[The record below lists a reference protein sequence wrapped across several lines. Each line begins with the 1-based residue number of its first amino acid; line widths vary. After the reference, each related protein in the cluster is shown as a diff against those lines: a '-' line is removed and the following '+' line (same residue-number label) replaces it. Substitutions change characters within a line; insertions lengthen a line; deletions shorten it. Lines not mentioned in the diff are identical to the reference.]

1 MKGLKTTKR
10 LIAAVLSLV
19 MILGMLPVIPL
30 SITAEEGNTQ
40 NYVSL
45 PITVRD
51 YAADGML
58 FECNEIG
65 RTGTTQKTIATHK
78 IYGVNT
84 KWTSNGYC
92 GIRVVT
98 PETSNGKSF
107 GPYWHGIL
115 CESDGSIVD
124 VFVSHSES
132 YHEPDSKTTRI
143 DNQLTGSRYAFW
155 VWCGDSANG
164 ANDEH
169 YNALKWIT
177 KENMGEYRISYDS
190 TEKELTIYQVFNHAD
205 SDNFGLL
212 GTDTNSYYNNLQDPV
227 SSADVFVTKANSI
240 PGTLFVRNGIWS
252 TKPDAIKKYEIE
264 LYEGVKQYMYGGM
277 FRAGLVENLLS
288 ADKKLQYTEATVDYV
303 ADVLKKLL
311 PTEWCNG
318 DGSFNMWHS
327 MGQKLE
333 ELGGKDLA
341 SCLREQIAKN
351 GNALGTYEEAK
362 AAYENGELNSYTN
375 IDTFYEAAY
384 FLLHSTFT
392 DNVGY
397 GKTVDLYNE
406 MQLVAKTAE
415 DGHVY
420 YVFNSG
426 YDGVKYDV
434 ANGVIYNTQTEK
446 ATLVKNSSGVDQYI
460 RGNPYYKN
468 RFDPLN
474 PSLIGNE
481 GYGISGDTYRY
492 ASGLSTSDE
501 YYDSTNYHLSLEG
514 HAKFIYHYEENL
526 YFTFT
531 GDDDVYLFINGHRV
545 LDIGGA
551 HAITKVSVDLNSVAE
566 LCGLQEGETYDF
578 DFYYMERHGTAANF
592 SIETNIKIV
601 DPAMRTEKTAY
612 QNGVSVDFGG
622 FVDSLQPV
630 TYEFALTNNGDAHI
644 RNLTFT
650 DDDIG
655 TVLTPDSITLPSDT
669 DIANLRVTK
678 YKADGSVDFSLTGL
692 TAEQIRAILTD
703 GLGIQEKLVI
713 GGINYTIPAGKWTD
727 NLFDNYVYTTAIA
740 DGDNSSTRTLNGM
753 DHHRVRKYQFTLEGI
768 HAYDYGTLD
777 NELADGTL
785 VGSSAG
791 VTIDRTKFIETMQN
805 GLENGNASAL
815 DPGSNEITIPGLE
828 NGTLRLVSASGSTVE
843 ALLNPNASIDADGN
857 IVYRSSKIGADTFYV
872 AVVVNGKA
880 YDPIRVDIYTYGVA
894 DSVFVL
900 DYNLPVE
907 LNNGE
912 HSFTNNDIL
921 DLGATNPYATT
932 ASVLSIG
939 NASDDYGAFSVN
951 GQSVQYVMSKFMNG
965 VDTVEITV
973 RVQENGAAEFN
984 QYTGV
989 EMVQKITVVPANV
1002 MYYEDDFTGE
1012 GAITYVSTGSDA
1024 EGNIWAVYEGAYKG
1038 DQQSADQDMNY
1049 GSDPNYAENGTDIWG
1064 ELELFYLE
1072 NAPEGVTPEAVGDE
1086 IFKTINGCYFN
1097 DIVYDEET
1105 GEILEGPTFTD
1116 ADIVH
1121 TLFGD
1126 ASNDTIHAMAINSAE
1141 AATLMSFTFTGTGFE
1156 IVGRTTTYA
1165 YAVLTIMIT
1174 NVETGAMAAF
1184 PVITECVNGDL
1195 CQIPFAARK
1204 DLAYGTYEVTV
1215 IGSNASNRDRMVYV
1229 DGVRVYHPLT
1239 EDQAATYY
1247 KADEVAS
1254 QIIEIKDQIAAG
1266 NVVYG
1271 DIGVLQDNE
1280 GKTALD
1286 FNWGFGNTM
1295 IENFLPDNGFGDY
1308 TLVGCES
1315 RDEYLEYGPN
1325 NEIYLSNANGAV
1337 LSYIAFYVVLDENYE
1352 GERSI
1357 QIGAHLKS
1365 TLEGYRTDK
1374 VVIGVDPETG
1384 ESIYEEVFVP
1394 QSASLRVGNRAADFE
1409 NQYTAVIITTGTEQY
1424 YDVDIAWNPVNDNGV
1439 DKTLVVIGIDNAET
1453 NDVLSLTNIKLNG
1466 YKIATQTAAEMTVVQ
1481 DASDINA
1488 SILMSRVVAIGEAL
1502 VNKD

>member
-1 MKGLKTTKR
+1 MKRLLTTKR
-10 LIAAVLSLV
+10 LLAAVLSFV

-45 PITVRD
+45 PITIRD

-65 RTGTTQKTIATHK
+65 ETGTTQKNIATHS

-84 KWTSNGYC
+84 KWEKDGYL
-92 GIRVVT
+92 GVRVVT
-98 PETSNGKSF
+98 PETSNGKSY

-155 VWCGDSANG
+155 VWCGDSASG

-212 GTDTNSYYNNLQDPV
+212 GTDTNSFYNNLQDPV
-227 SSADVFVTKANSI
+227 ASADVFVTKANSI

-252 TKPDAIKKYEIE
+252 TQPDDIKKYEIE
-264 LYEGVKQYMYGGM
+264 LYEGVKQNMYGGM

-303 ADVLKKLL
+303 ADVLKNLL

-318 DGSFNMWHS
+318 DGTFNMWHS

-351 GNALGTYEEAK
+351 GNTLGTYEEAK

-434 ANGVIYNTQTEK
+434 ANGVIYNTQTEN
-446 ATLVKNSSGVDQYI
+446 ATLVKNSSGEDQYI

-492 ASGLSTSDE
+492 ASGISTSDE

-551 HAITKVSVDLNSVAE
+551 HAITKVSVDLNNVAE

-630 TYEFALTNNGDAHI
+630 TYELALTNNGDAHI

-655 TVLTPDSITLPSDT
+655 AVLTPDSITLPSDT

-692 TAEQIRAILTD
+692 TAEQIRAILAD

-713 GGINYTIPAGKWTD
+713 GGINYTIPAEKWTD
-727 NLFDNYVYTTAIA
+727 SLFDNYVYTTAIA

-777 NELADGTL
+777 TELADGTL

-805 GLENGNASAL
+805 GLENGNVAVL
-815 DPGSNEITIPGLE
+815 DLGSNEITIPGLE
-828 NGTLRLVSASGSTVE
+828 DGTLRLVSASGSTVE

-973 RVQENGAAEFN
+973 RVQENGATEFN

-1002 MYYEDDFTGE
+1002 MYYEDDFTGAD
-1012 GAITYVSTGSDA
+1012 AITYINTVTDDI
-1024 EGNIWAVYEGAYKG
+1024 GNIWAVYETETKG
-1038 DQQSADQDMNY
+1038 TQQSPDQSLNY
-1049 GSDPNYAENGTDIWG
+1049 GSDPNYTENKTDIYNILSLNRVEMNG
-1064 ELELFYLE
+1064 LTE
-1072 NAPEGVTPEAVGDE
+1072 VTPEYLESIGIA
-1086 IFKTINGCYFN
+1086 INLSAYGCEGYLDYDFVEHPG
-1097 DIVYDEET
+1097 VYA
-1105 GEILEGPTFTD
+1105 LR
-1116 ADIVH
+1116 
-1121 TLFGD
+1121 GD
-1126 ASNDTIHAMAINSAE
+1126 ASNDTVHAMSVLNAGNAPI
-1141 AATLMSFTFTGTGFE
+1141 MSFNFYGTGFE
-1156 IVGRTTTYA
+1156 IVGRTTIFA
-1165 YAVLTIMIT
+1165 YSVLTVVVKNLDNGTVKAI
-1174 NVETGAMAAF
+1174 
-1184 PVITECVNGDL
+1184 PVITECFNGDL
-1195 CQIPFAARK
+1195 TQVPMVVLK
-1204 DLAYGTYEVTV
+1204 DLEQANYSVTV
-1215 IGSNASNRDRMVYV
+1215 YTSNVNEVDRMVYV
-1229 DGVRVYHPLT
+1229 DGVRIYQPVSDET
-1239 EDQAATYY
+1239 AALYY
-1247 KADEVAS
+1247 KADESVAEFH
-1254 QIIEIKDQIAAG
+1254 EIKTEILKG
-1266 NVVYG
+1266 NIVYG
-1271 DIGVLQDNE
+1271 QVLKGESVEDMDNA
-1280 GKTALD
+1280 AL
-1286 FNWGFGNTM
+1286 WHFGSTV
-1295 IENFLPDNGFGDY
+1295 IENYDADFETDSGNFVLKEIADKD
-1308 TLVGCES
+1308 L
-1315 RDEYLEYGPN
+1315 YLSYGPN
-1325 NEIYLSNANGAV
+1325 NEIYLCNSSIAQDANEAIF
-1337 LSYIAFYVVLDENYE
+1337 SYIAFYVEIDENYE

-1357 QIGAHLKS
+1357 QVGAHLKS
-1365 TLEGYRTDK
+1365 TIDNFGMENTTS
-1374 VVIGVDPETG
+1374 VDLIFGGKSED
-1384 ESIYEEVFVP
+1384 FVP
-1394 QSASLRVGNRAADFE
+1394 PVSSDFTEKKNFYSVAS
-1409 NQYTAVIITTGTEQY
+1409 GTEQY
-1424 YDVDIAWNPVNDNGV
+1424 FNVDTCLTFMNPNGPN
-1439 DKTLVVIGIDNAET
+1439 KALVIIGTKDLNM
-1453 NDVLSLTNIKLNG
+1453 NVLTLTNIKLNG
-1466 YKIATQTAAEMTVVQ
+1466 YKLSSDNDSASAEIMAVRDVF
-1481 DASDINA
+1481 DIGASP
-1488 SILMSRVVAIGEAL
+1488 LMNETYRLSKAL
-1502 VNKD
+1502 VNASNEQGGVKS